1 MIIQTIRMKS
11 VTAEGMGTLSVFEA
25 EHDVPFAIKR
35 IYYGKILIKLDDGFE
50 KAEVLLDSPDKGL
63 IVESNMWRDMLW
75 QQDNSVLCV
84 AADSFYDADDYIR
97 DYEAFLRHVG
107 AEDPAKE

>member
-1 MIIQTIRMKS
+1 
-11 VTAEGMGTLSVFEA
+11 
-25 EHDVPFAIKR
+25 
-35 IYYGKILIKLDDGFE
+35 
-50 KAEVLLDSPDKGL
+50 
-63 IVESNMWRDMLW
+63 MWRDMLW